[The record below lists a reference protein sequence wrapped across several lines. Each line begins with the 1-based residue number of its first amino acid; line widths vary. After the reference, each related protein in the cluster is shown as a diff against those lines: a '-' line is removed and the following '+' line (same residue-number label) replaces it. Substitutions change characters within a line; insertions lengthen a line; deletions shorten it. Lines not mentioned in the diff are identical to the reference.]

1 MKAFTLGVEVGRR
14 FRNNEEIFE
23 QIEKRRGEKDI
34 LPMEK
39 PAQKLD
45 DLLPGDE
52 PFRSIARSVARG
64 EVDVA
69 VSLVKSAVGEGWD
82 GLIVATDGLLKGMD
96 ALSVLYNHKQA
107 YVPEILMAARA
118 LDAGLKECGNLDALE
133 SKGTVLIHT
142 AEGDLHD
149 IGKNIVAAIVAANGY
164 RVIDLGTSVD
174 SARLLEGVRKHRPV
188 AVLGS
193 SLMTSTRGA
202 FLETADLLAQEC
214 IKVPLIIG
222 GGACNGAFANQREN
236 LGYARDPATLVGMLD
251 AIVRGKRERSV

>member
-14 FRNNEEIFE
+14 FGNNEEIFE
-23 QIEKRRGEKDI
+23 QIEKGLEENESAPEQN
-34 LPMEK
+34 LGL
-39 PAQKLD
+39 KLD
-45 DLLPGDE
+45 ALLPAEE
-52 PFRSIARSVARG
+52 PFKSIASSVAG
-64 EVDVA
+64 GDVEAA
-69 VSLVKSAVGEGWD
+69 VALVKSAIVEGWD

-96 ALSVLYNHKQA
+96 ALSILYNQKQA
-107 YVPEILMAARA
+107 YVPEILLAARA

-142 AEGDLHD
+142 ADGDLHD

-174 SARLLEGVRKHRPV
+174 SARVLEEVRKYRPI

-202 FLETADLLAQEC
+202 FLETAES
-214 IKVPLIIG
+214 V
-222 GGACNGAFANQREN
+222 
-236 LGYARDPATLVGMLD
+236 
-251 AIVRGKRERSV
+251 ERRA